1 MAGEELNPATY
12 ISGSQLGTDARR
24 RFVNI
29 SSVSEASMSGNTS
42 YNSLQATLQ
51 TNLAKRLTVLANY
64 TWSKTY
70 DNLPYGALM
79 TGPAGGAPYA
89 IPIYTPGYAR
99 RETGP
104 ADFDHRQR
112 FVVSY
117 AWKIP
122 APSHN
127 RASNA
132 VIGRWE
138 TTGIVQVQTG
148 DPLTVLAGVDQS
160 KTGLG
165 RGHAQVVVGQS
176 PYGPGACRTSAPC
189 VNWLNPAAFTLPAL
203 GTYGNVVKGSYF
215 GPRYVDWDGALVR
228 MFPIHEQIN
237 LMFRAE
243 YFNLLNHTNLLDPT
257 TTLSSGGFGS
267 ITSAND
273 PRIAQLALRLSF

>member
-1 MAGEELNPATY
+1 
-12 ISGSQLGTDARR
+12 
-24 RFVNI
+24 
-29 SSVSEASMSGNTS
+29 
-42 YNSLQATLQ
+42 
-51 TNLAKRLTVLANY
+51 
-64 TWSKTY
+64 
-70 DNLPYGALM
+70 
-79 TGPAGGAPYA
+79 
-89 IPIYTPGYAR
+89 
-99 RETGP
+99 
-104 ADFDHRQR
+104 
-112 FVVSY
+112 
-117 AWKIP
+117 
-122 APSHN
+122 
-127 RASNA
+127 
-132 VIGRWE
+132 VIGSWE